1 MKQYTKNNKIYNT
14 PVKIFSKGKV
24 IITNDPKVL
33 AKHGYIEYVA
43 PVIEKTKEQLI
54 IESNNRLNRECD
66 EKILNG
72 FVYKGEEFYL
82 TIENQTNFANMYIA
96 KEFLTYPQTIK
107 TKKGF
112 LALASQ
118 EDVTDFYLAG
128 INFVKACLEECW
140 AAKAKAEEEI
150 NSK

>member
-1 MKQYTKNNKIYNT
+1 MKQYTKNNKIYTT

-66 EKILNG
+66 EKILN
-72 FVYKGEEFYL
+72 
-82 TIENQTNFANMYIA
+82 EN
-96 KEFLTYPQTIK
+96 KE
-107 TKKGF
+107 
-112 LALASQ
+112 
-118 EDVTDFYLAG
+118 
-128 INFVKACLEECW
+128 N
-140 AAKAKAEEEI
+140 
-150 NSK
+150 